1 MGWVFNS
8 KSGCADA
15 MRLHYFEMKWPILQ
29 LKTWL
34 KQLLWW
40 SPVRYRAPQFD
51 PICVVILINEPSKL
65 ILLATIYVVSTFPL
79 TLLVLRAIITSL
91 SLGKSYRQLIYSYTC
106 LGSLGFDATNKRQ
119 VQFKTRQLM
128 ITYQLGSTK
137 SYSGGFV
144 DLLSPT

>member
-1 MGWVFNS
+1 VAYLKVENLAQTTFMFS
-8 KSGCADA
+8 
-15 MRLHYFEMKWPILQ
+15 PI
-29 LKTWL
+29 
-34 KQLLWW
+34 
-40 SPVRYRAPQFD
+40 RYRIPRFD
-51 PICVVILINEPSKL
+51 PSCVVILINEPSKL

-79 TLLVLRAIITSL
+79 TLLALRAIITSL

-137 SYSGGFV
+137 SNSGGFV
-144 DLLSPT
+144 DLPSPT

>member
-1 MGWVFNS
+1 MDKLQPTGENLGRVFNS

-15 MRLHYFEMKWPILQ
+15 MRLHYFEMKWPILK

-79 TLLVLRAIITSL
+79 TLLLLRAIITSL
-91 SLGKSYRQLIYSYTC
+91 SLGKSYRQLI
-106 LGSLGFDATNKRQ
+106 ATLALAPWALMQPIKGKCNSRQ
-119 VQFKTRQLM
+119 
-128 ITYQLGSTK
+128 
-137 SYSGGFV
+137 
-144 DLLSPT
+144 DN